1 MLSLVFGTMLA
12 INASIGALGYAL
24 YGVAVRWAGGQG

>member
-1 MLSLVFGTMLA
+1 MLRIVFGTMLS

-24 YGVAVRWAGGQG
+24 YGVAVRGVGC